1 MKNESYVIIFIC
13 MAVFMVVPF
22 VSAYEPV
29 RPGGLYTCTNET
41 IGLTIMCDPCTGNET
56 CPENITLSTEECII
70 DAVMNPGEK
79 LELTESPC
87 NVEVRCAKCS
97 EEDTDDVEYII
108 KARLDKSDLENI
120 LLDFEVYD
128 PEDSVISNRSWNFNH
143 EDVAKIEFDTNFTVK
158 SQLYFS
164 AANSRTCAIFWN
176 DYQDKYGTDM
186 SRYIIGTA
194 GQCEEELA
202 QCVKDKNVAEGQA
215 DSRLNTFTLERVK
228 FAECQ
233 TNLTITQSN
242 LDTAETTCE
251 TEKQGTVPQIWM
263 LVAAL
268 GWVCFIMLGFFGFIY
283 NSAEGGGMK

>member
-1 MKNESYVIIFIC
+1 MYKRILMVIFLLCAIMPTVQADIILDGGQSWNCTEARVNESSTCEISV
-13 MAVFMVVPF
+13 A
-22 VSAYEPV
+22 
-29 RPGGLYTCTNET
+29 CTNT
-41 IGLTIMCDPCTGNET
+41 TNTTMP
-56 CPENITLSTEECII
+56 TEECII

-87 NVEVRCAKCS
+87 NVEVRVAKCS
-97 EEDTDDVEYII
+97 EEETTDMEYII

-120 LLDFEVYD
+120 LFDFEVYD
-128 PEDSVISNRSWNFNH
+128 PEGEAIENRTWDFNH
-143 EDVAKIEFDTNFTVK
+143 EDVAKIEFDTIFNVS

-164 AANSRTCAIFWN
+164 AANSRTCAIFWD

-194 GQCEEELA
+194 GQCEEELT

-251 TEKQGTVPQIWM
+251 IEKRGTVPEYWM
-263 LVAAL
+263 YSTIVLIAIIVI
-268 GWVCFIMLGFFGFIY
+268 VIMIAFK
-283 NSAEGGGMK
+283 SGGGI